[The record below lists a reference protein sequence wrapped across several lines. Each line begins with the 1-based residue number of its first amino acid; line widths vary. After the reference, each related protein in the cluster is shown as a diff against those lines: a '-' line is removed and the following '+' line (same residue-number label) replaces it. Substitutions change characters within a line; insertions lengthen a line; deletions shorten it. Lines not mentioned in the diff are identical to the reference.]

1 MEWDL
6 GLQGLGLLLLMSL
19 GFGVIAQVV
28 IGKTTRWLGAIA
40 AAAYFIGGL
49 FTSEVWFGWA
59 TGEDL
64 QPNIDG
70 LSFDEVM
77 LVGLL
82 TGIVSVIATWY
93 VTRRSGRASPAV
105 SSRPEAIQPKSR
117 V

>member
-28 IGKTTRWLGAIA
+28 AGRVTTVWIGLIA
-40 AAAYFIGGL
+40 AGTYFVGGL
-49 FTSEVWFGWA
+49 LISEWMFGWA

-70 LSFDEVM
+70 LSFDETLLGG
-77 LVGLL
+77 LVV
-82 TGIVSVIATWY
+82 GIVVVLATWLLA
-93 VTRRSGRASPAV
+93 RSRHQ
-105 SSRPEAIQPKSR
+105 RPILP
-117 V
+117 